1 MSADNLGPAVTDA
14 FPSAV
19 GLQDLMTPGQK
30 AAPAPAPA
38 PAPVPEVPAVEF
50 SPGLFLNALKLADKL
65 ASRALG
71 VDREEPETVEEVAG
85 AIAPLVQ
92 YYAKGHSTVAALW
105 GNLILAL
112 VGVGYSKAEKIQAR
126 KRATAEPE
134 PEPPP
139 MTPAEEEESNESGK
153 GSKR

>member
-1 MSADNLGPAVTDA
+1 MSAENLGPAVTDA

-19 GLQDLMTPGQK
+19 GLQDLLTPGQK

-38 PAPVPEVPAVEF
+38 PAPAVPEVPAVEF
-50 SPGLFLNALKLADKL
+50 SPTLFLNALKLADKL
-65 ASRALG
+65 ASRALN
-71 VDREEPETVEEVAG
+71 VDREEPEVVEEVAG

-112 VGVGYSKAEKIQAR
+112 VGVGYSKAEKLQAR

-139 MTPAEEEESNESGK
+139 MTPAEEEIDNGK